1 MSATSQIGLS
11 RKQRVFIAL
20 ESVAGTLAWPSATG
34 DFVRPA
40 GNAMINQN
48 PAFVDSEELSNTL
61 DLLDQ
66 FQNAVPA
73 GDWEVPMY
81 VRPSG
86 TVGNKPQGMDAFYS
100 LMGAENAATTASLS
114 GGISASAAT
123 AVVDGI
129 AGGTLP
135 NVGVITIGTEQIRYE
150 GITQAGSTAATLL
163 NCTRGYGSAAATAH
177 LDNANVSLSSV
188 FYKQAIT
195 APSLTIWVET
205 DHFIQALT
213 GATVNRAVFGVTNEG
228 ALKVTLTGQ
237 GMNMYWAGTSPLA
250 ASAGT
255 AATQITVDDG
265 KLFKAGMVIY
275 NKTQSLTNAG
285 SGWTINTV
293 STNTL
298 SLSAACGQTWA
309 TDDEVA
315 GYLPTGTAIGDP
327 IENRYTTVKVNGVES
342 RLKSMELTLDLPK
355 KYIEDEIGAEYPED
369 YIEDRRNISSTMSLY
384 FRKTDAKYFKDGY
397 DGSEVPVH
405 IRFGNDDGYTMEMY
419 LKRCILEVPAINFA
433 PPAVELTI
441 PFKALGTVG
450 EDSCEIVFH

>member
-1 MSATSQIGLS
+1 MSSASQIGLS

-20 ESVAGTLAWPSATG
+20 ESVAGTLAWPSVTY

-40 GNAMINQN
+40 GNASINQN

-66 FQNAVPA
+66 FQNATPA

-86 TVGNKPQGMDAFYS
+86 TVGGKPQGMDAFYS
-100 LMGAENAATTASLS
+100 MMGEENAATTASLN
-114 GGISASAAT
+114 GAISASAAT
-123 AVVDGI
+123 LSIDGI

-135 NVGVITIGTEQIRYE
+135 NVGVITVDTEQIRYE
-150 GITQAGSTAATLL
+150 GKEQAGATAATLL
-163 NCTRGYGSAAATAH
+163 NLTRGYGSVAATSHAN
-177 LDNANVSLSSV
+177 NANVALSSV

-195 APSLTIWVET
+195 APSLTVWVQT
-205 DHFIQALT
+205 DHFVQAIT

-228 ALKVTLTGQ
+228 ALKVMFSGQ
-237 GMNMYWAGTSPLA
+237 GMQMYWAGTSPLTAGA
-250 ASAGT
+250 AA
-255 AATQITVDDG
+255 AATQITVADG
-265 KLFKAGMVIY
+265 KLFKAGMRIY
-275 NKTQSLTNAG
+275 NKTKNQDN
-285 SGWTINTV
+285 SGGGWIINGISSNV
-293 STNTL
+293 L
-298 SLSAACGQTWA
+298 RLSAATGSTWA
-309 TDDEVA
+309 TGDEIA
-315 GYLPTGTAIGDP
+315 GYLPTAVAIGDP
-327 IENRYTTVKVNGVES
+327 IENRYTTVKLNGVQAN
-342 RLKSMELTLDLPK
+342 LKSMELTMDLPK
-355 KYIEDEIGAEYPED
+355 KYIEDEIGVEYPED

-384 FRKTDAKYFKDGY
+384 FRKADAKYFKDGY
-397 DGSEVPVH
+397 DGNEVPVH

-441 PFKALGTVG
+441 PFRALGTVG